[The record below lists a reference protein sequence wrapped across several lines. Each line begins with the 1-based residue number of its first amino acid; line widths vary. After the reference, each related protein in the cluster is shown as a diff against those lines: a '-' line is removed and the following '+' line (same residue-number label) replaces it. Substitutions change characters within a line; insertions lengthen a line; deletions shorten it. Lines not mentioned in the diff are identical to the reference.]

1 MPCQQREL
9 QNVLDLPQNLKLILP
24 TFLILANT
32 RGVQK
37 VSRFGE
43 SRYAISKISFATFQS
58 TLHLAYVYTFAFFET
73 ILETCQPTLWLRYT
87 LDVLAKRLHCII
99 RGIKSHTMQLTREE
113 KGNKKEVTG
122 SQVSDIRWMPK
133 LWKRGVQVRP
143 NALFDLGLPKNFG
156 STVNFFG
163 SITFSD
169 LWHWVYTTK
178 RQICLYS
185 VTWLSELGKRSKRK
199 HTKRQ
204 ILRKLSKFQ

>member
-122 SQVSDIRWMPK
+122 SQVSDYKVDAQAVETGCTSQTQCTFW
-133 LWKRGVQVRP
+133 
-143 NALFDLGLPKNFG
+143 FG
-156 STVNFFG
+156 STQKF
-163 SITFSD
+163 
-169 LWHWVYTTK
+169 WVYGKFFRVYHVFRSLTLGLHYKKTNVSL
-178 RQICLYS
+178 QCH
-185 VTWLSELGKRSKRK
+185 VTQRIGKEIE
-199 HTKRQ
+199 T
-204 ILRKLSKFQ
+204 